1 MGRKTIKPIIKWTGG
16 KYSEY
21 QYFKKYIPEFEN
33 YYEPFFGSGG
43 VFFQLQPSKRSFIN
57 DKSTDLFNFY
67 SQLNDNDF
75 RETMFFYGKTWDE
88 THIYIKDV
96 QQSILELFNVF
107 LENKIEPNNFSEE
120 ICNIINKSMHL
131 KKYENLFSFEF
142 IGDKIDI
149 KSQIVISLTSKLKK
163 IKKICI
169 KENKIFTNDE
179 MFEHICVGIRSGF
192 YTQIRTI
199 MNNSLIGKIEIPLAQ
214 YTACWYLVREF
225 CFSAMFRFNKE
236 GEFNIPYGGISYNK
250 KKLFDKIEKIFADD
264 VINLF
269 KNTII
274 GNYDF
279 EEFLTLYPPTSNDF
293 IFIDPPYDSTF
304 SEYDQLQFND
314 KDQIRLSQVLN
325 KTKGKWMVVIKETD
339 FIRKIY
345 TDINAH
351 IYEFDKKYM
360 SNMRSRN
367 DRDVRHLIITNY
379 DKL

>member
-1 MGRKTIKPIIKWTGG
+1 MTKKNIKPIIKWTGG

-21 QYFKKYIPEFEN
+21 QYFKQYIPKFEN

-43 VFFQLQPSKRSFIN
+43 VFFQLQPQNKSFIN

-67 SQLNDNDF
+67 SQLNNNEF
-75 RETMFFYGKTWDE
+75 KKTMLLYGKLWDE
-88 THIYIKDV
+88 IYLYVEDI
-96 QQSILELFNVF
+96 QQSILDLFNIF
-107 LENKIEPNNFSEE
+107 LKNEIEYNNFSEK
-120 ICNIINKSMHL
+120 ICDIINKSMRLEKH
-131 KKYENLFSFEF
+131 KNLFLFDF
-142 IGDKIDI
+142 IGDESDI
-149 KSQIVISLTSKLKK
+149 KSKIVISLMSKLKK
-163 IKKICI
+163 IKNICI
-169 KENKIFTNDE
+169 RENKIFTDDE
-179 MFEHICVGIRSGF
+179 MFEHIYVGIKSGF

-199 MNNSLIGKIEIPLAQ
+199 MNNSLLGKTEISLAQ

-225 CFSAMFRFNKE
+225 CFSAMFRFNKN
-236 GEFNIPYGGISYNK
+236 GEFNIPYGGISYNN
-250 KKLFDKIEKIFADD
+250 KKLSDKIEKIFNDD

-269 KNTII
+269 KNATI

-279 EEFLTLYPPTSNDF
+279 EEFLSLYPPTSNDF

-304 SEYDQLQFND
+304 SEYDQLVFVD

-325 KTKGKWMVVIKETD
+325 ETKGKWMVVIKETN

-367 DRDVRHLIITNY
+367 DRDVKHLIITNY
-379 DKL
+379 AK